1 MALTEDQSETQNI
14 TELSGNGIFQLRVR
28 QAILAAQ
35 HSIKQVG
42 LLLIAF
48 DNPGNPLTAPDDH
61 ATEFSE
67 AMWMRL
73 RNVLRDSDTVVRMN
87 GGEMAVLLP
96 SVNGPEDVVL
106 VANKILSKLEE
117 PLCIEG
123 LQMQVRPRLGIA
135 LFPEHSTNANILM
148 QRADLALT
156 VAKQKRNPYV
166 LYSSEHTRVSRAPL
180 RMSELRQAIV
190 ADQLFLLYQ
199 PKVNLKDGSVTGV
212 EVL

>member
-1 MALTEDQSETQNI
+1 MVLSLTEDQSETQDI

-48 DNPGNPLTAPDDH
+48 DNSGNPLTAPDDH
-61 ATEFSE
+61 VTEFSE

-73 RNVLRDSDTVVRMN
+73 RNALRDSDTVVRMN
-87 GGEMAVLLP
+87 SGEMAVLLP

-117 PLCIEG
+117 PLCIQG
-123 LQMQVRPRLGIA
+123 DRKSTRL
-135 LFPEHSTNANILM
+135 N
-148 QRADLALT
+148 
-156 VAKQKRNPYV
+156 
-166 LYSSEHTRVSRAPL
+166 SSHVSISYA
-180 RMSELRQAIV
+180 V
-190 ADQLFLLYQ
+190 FC
-199 PKVNLKDGSVTGV
+199 LKKKNT
-212 EVL
+212 